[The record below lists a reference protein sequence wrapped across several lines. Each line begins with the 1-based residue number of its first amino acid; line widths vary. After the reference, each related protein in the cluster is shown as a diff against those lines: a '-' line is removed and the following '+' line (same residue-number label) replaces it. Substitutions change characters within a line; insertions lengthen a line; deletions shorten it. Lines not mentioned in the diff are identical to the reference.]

1 MAAIFQ
7 ATTTF
12 NTIDVETP
20 PLAALTIIMP
30 TVDTDGNP
38 LSDGITCGFSF
49 GESIT
54 ALSWAGTFRS
64 ATPTSASA
72 GQVLNFRYSI
82 NTNSW
87 WNA

>member
-7 ATTTF
+7 AAAVF
-12 NTIDVETP
+12 NQIDVGTP

-38 LSDGITCGFSF
+38 LIDGIMCGFSF
-49 GESIT
+49 GENVT
-54 ALSWAGTFRS
+54 LLSWTGAFRS
-64 ATPTSASA
+64 TPPTSASA
-72 GQVLNFRYSI
+72 GQVLNFLYSI